1 VLAIAINTATSGP
14 IDVLNITT
22 SVLVTSG
29 ELYDQVPGDDFDL
42 YELVGCLH
50 VQDVAKCRQ
59 IGVFIDGWQRDTL
72 TQTNGRH
79 GPRRARPSAN
89 YSASR
94 PPRTVNIT
102 NYTVFQLTVI
112 SNLN

>member
-1 VLAIAINTATSGP
+1 MLAIAINTATSGP
-14 IDVLNITT
+14 TDVLNITT

-29 ELYDQVPGDDFDL
+29 ELYDQVTGDDFDL
-42 YELVGCLH
+42 YEHVGCLH

-79 GPRRARPSAN
+79 SDQDARAHLL
-89 YSASR
+89 
-94 PPRTVNIT
+94 IT
-102 NYTVFQLTVI
+102 PHHVRHATN
-112 SNLN
+112 SKHN